1 MHSDA
6 RSKAIQ
12 EEKLISGLDGFL
24 AGGIILRAR
33 QAAVMLAAFAILSCV
48 TVAQVPDENIARSH
62 ARAAAP
68 PAPPAS
74 GAPTKTI
81 GNNSAPIT
89 MELFSD
95 YQCPSCGG
103 FFENTLRPMINTYV
117 AEGKV
122 FLVHHDFPLQKHA
135 YSGEA
140 ARWANASAKIGK
152 FQEVDAALYDSQDKW
167 SVDGDIGKFVAGA
180 MSPADYKRVQA
191 IMKTCVSAAPTSRA
205 GNAVPSADSACSV
218 DEYIVQDI
226 VLGYQLPVIAT
237 PTFVIHYKGQ
247 TYPATPASVSWP
259 ILRQFFDSLLS
270 Q

>member
-1 MHSDA
+1 M
-6 RSKAIQ
+6 Q
-12 EEKLISGLDGFL
+12 EEKLTSGLDGFL

-33 QAAVMLAAFAILSCV
+33 QAAVVSAAFAILSSITLAQAPDKSV
-48 TVAQVPDENIARSH
+48 TPSRT
-62 ARAAAP
+62 RAAVVSADS
-68 PAPPAS
+68 A
-74 GAPTKTI
+74 APTKTI
-81 GNNSAPIT
+81 GDKNAPIT

-103 FFENTLRPMINTYV
+103 FFENTLRPMINAYV

-140 ARWANASAKIGK
+140 ARWANAAAKIGR
-152 FQEVDAALYDSQDKW
+152 FQEVDAALYDSQAKW
-167 SVDGDIGKFVAGA
+167 AVDGDIGKFVAAA
-180 MSPADYKRVQA
+180 MNPADFKRAQGILKGCIA
-191 IMKTCVSAAPTSRA
+191 SAPTSRA
-205 GNAVPSADSACSV
+205 GNAVPQADAACAV

>member
-1 MHSDA
+1 
-6 RSKAIQ
+6 
-12 EEKLISGLDGFL
+12 LIPGLDRFL
-24 AGGIILRAR
+24 AGGIISLVR
-33 QAAVMLAAFAILSCV
+33 QAAVVLAAFAILSCV
-48 TVAQVPDENIARSH
+48 AVAQTPDENIARSH
-62 ARAAAP
+62 RRAAV
-68 PAPPAS
+68 AS
-74 GAPTKTI
+74 SAEASAAPTKTI
-81 GNNSAPIT
+81 GNKSAPIT

-117 AEGKV
+117 AEGNV
-122 FLVHHDFPLQKHA
+122 FLVHRDFPLQKHA

-140 ARWANASAKIGK
+140 ARWANAAAKIGK

-167 SVDGDIGKFVAGA
+167 AVDGDMGKFVAGA

-191 IMKTCVSAAPTSRA
+191 IMKTCVASAPTTRA
-205 GNAVPSADSACSV
+205 GNAVPPADSACSV

-237 PTFVIHYKGQ
+237 PTFVIHHKGQ
-247 TYPATPASVSWP
+247 SYPATPGGVSWP
-259 ILRQFFDSLLS
+259 ILKQFFDTLLS

>member
-1 MHSDA
+1 VA
-6 RSKAIQ
+6 
-12 EEKLISGLDGFL
+12 
-24 AGGIILRAR
+24 
-33 QAAVMLAAFAILSCV
+33 AAFAILSFV
-48 TVAQVPDENIARSH
+48 ILAQTPDKSVAHSRTQ
-62 ARAAAP
+62 AAAASS
-68 PAPPAS
+68 PAAS
-74 GAPTKTI
+74 AAPTKTI
-81 GNNSAPIT
+81 GNKSAPIT

-122 FLVHHDFPLQKHA
+122 FLVNHDFPLQKHA

-140 ARWANASAKIGK
+140 ARWANAAAKIGK
-152 FQEVDAALYDSQDKW
+152 FREVDAALYDSQDKW
-167 SVDGDIGKFVAGA
+167 SIDGDIGKFVAGA

-191 IMKTCVSAAPTSRA
+191 IMKTCVASAPTARA
-205 GNAVPSADSACSV
+205 GNAVPPADAACAV
-218 DEYIVQDI
+218 DEYIVRDI

-259 ILRQFFDSLLS
+259 ILKQFFDSLLS